1 MILEI
6 KLQIL
11 KTNKKIK
18 KKGKGMKAKIR
29 LILGIIICGITSY
42 ANELP
47 RQIITDVTEL
57 SDIFSEKTLN
67 DTENNMSKLTT
78 QKTMT
83 KIEVLEADETDIIN
97 IPKINLKNDDEGH
110 IYVESVTNVPV
121 TVVNE
126 DRDTSNEKRDNDT
139 EKRDTLNKP
148 DKIYINSTKSYLS
161 EDMIKNYYR
170 NIRYGQKSNWNYITK
185 DIEIN
190 SKIETVYFTKGTE
203 IKDRHQLSSIY
214 KYFKDNNIKKIKLTG
229 HSDPTGNRKTNAI
242 LSVRRADRIRQ
253 ELINLGISKEY
264 IEIDAKG
271 DKEVIDRQNLLR
283 NRRVEIEYIK

>member
-1 MILEI
+1 
-6 KLQIL
+6 
-11 KTNKKIK
+11 
-18 KKGKGMKAKIR
+18 MKAKIR

-57 SDIFSEKTLN
+57 SDIFSEKTLS
-67 DTENNMSKLTT
+67 DTENNMLKLTT
-78 QKTMT
+78 RKTMT
-83 KIEVLEADETDIIN
+83 KIEVKEADETDIIN
-97 IPKINLKNDDEGH
+97 IPKINLKNDNEGN

-126 DRDTSNEKRDNDT
+126 DRDKEPEKRDNDT
-139 EKRDTLNKP
+139 EKRDTLNKTN
-148 DKIYINSTKSYLS
+148 KLYINNTKSYLS

-190 SKIETVYFTKGTE
+190 SKIETVYFTKVTE

-253 ELINLGISKEY
+253 ELISLGISKEY

-283 NRRVEIEYIK
+283 NRRVEIQYFK

>member
-11 KTNKKIK
+11 ETNKKLK
-18 KKGKGMKAKIR
+18 RKGKGMKAKIR

-57 SDIFSEKTLN
+57 SDIFSEKTLS

-78 QKTMT
+78 RKTMT

-97 IPKINLKNDDEGH
+97 IPKINLKNDDEGN

-126 DRDTSNEKRDNDT
+126 DRDKEPEKQDNDT
-139 EKRDTLNKP
+139 EKRDTLNKTN
-148 DKIYINSTKSYLS
+148 KIYINSTKSYLS

-170 NIRYGQKSNWNYITK
+170 NIRYGQKNNWNYITK

-203 IKDRHQLSSIY
+203 IKDKHQLSSIY

-253 ELINLGISKEY
+253 ELINLGIKKEY

-271 DKEVIDRQNLLR
+271 DKEVIDKQNLLR
-283 NRRVEIEYIK
+283 NKRVEIQYFK

>member
-1 MILEI
+1 
-6 KLQIL
+6 
-11 KTNKKIK
+11 
-18 KKGKGMKAKIR
+18 MKAKIR

-42 ANELP
+42 TNELP

-57 SDIFSEKTLN
+57 SDIFSEKTLS
-67 DTENNMSKLTT
+67 DTENNMSKLTARE
-78 QKTMT
+78 TMT

-97 IPKINLKNDDEGH
+97 IPKINLKNDEGN

-126 DRDTSNEKRDNDT
+126 DRDKEP

-148 DKIYINSTKSYLS
+148 DEIYINSTKSYLS

-170 NIRYGQKSNWNYITK
+170 NIRYGQKNNWNYVTK

-190 SKIETVYFTKGTE
+190 SKIETVYFTKGIE
-203 IKDRHQLSSIY
+203 VKDRQQVSAIY
-214 KYFKDNNIKKIKLTG
+214 KYFVDNDIKKIKLTG
-229 HSDPTGNRKTNAI
+229 HSDPTGNRKLNAI
-242 LSVRRADRIRQ
+242 LSVRRADTIRNM
-253 ELINLGISKEY
+253 LVDMGIKREN

-271 DKEVIDRQNLLR
+271 DKEVIDRKNIIR
-283 NRRVEIEYIK
+283 NRRVEVIYFK

>member
-1 MILEI
+1 
-6 KLQIL
+6 
-11 KTNKKIK
+11 
-18 KKGKGMKAKIR
+18 MKAKIR

-57 SDIFSEKTLN
+57 NDIFSEKTLS
-67 DTENNMSKLTT
+67 DTENNMSKLTARE
-78 QKTMT
+78 TMT
-83 KIEVLEADETDIIN
+83 KIEVLEADIIN
-97 IPKINLKNDDEGH
+97 IPKINLKNDEGN

-126 DRDTSNEKRDNDT
+126 DRNKEPEKRDNDT

-148 DKIYINSTKSYLS
+148 DEIYINSTKSYLS

-170 NIRYGQKSNWNYITK
+170 NIRYGQKNNWNYITK

-190 SKIETVYFTKGTE
+190 SKIETVYFTKGIE
-203 IKDRHQLSSIY
+203 VKDRSQVSAIY
-214 KYFKDNNIKKIKLTG
+214 KYFVDNNIKKIKLTG
-229 HSDPTGNRKTNAI
+229 HSDPTGNRKLNAI
-242 LSVRRADRIRQ
+242 LSVRRADTIRNM
-253 ELINLGISKEY
+253 LVNMGIKREN

-271 DKEVIDRQNLLR
+271 DKEIIDRKNIIR
-283 NRRVEIEYIK
+283 NRRVEVIYFK

>member
-1 MILEI
+1 M
-6 KLQIL
+6 
-11 KTNKKIK
+11 NNNIK

-57 SDIFSEKTLN
+57 SDIFFEKTLN

-97 IPKINLKNDDEGH
+97 IPKINLKNDEGH

>member
-1 MILEI
+1 
-6 KLQIL
+6 
-11 KTNKKIK
+11 
-18 KKGKGMKAKIR
+18 MKAKIR

-57 SDIFSEKTLN
+57 SDIFSEKTLS

-78 QKTMT
+78 RKTMT

-97 IPKINLKNDDEGH
+97 IPKINLKNDDEGN

-126 DRDTSNEKRDNDT
+126 DRDKEP

-148 DKIYINSTKSYLS
+148 DEIYINSTKSYLS

-170 NIRYGQKSNWNYITK
+170 NIRYGQKNNWNYVTK

-190 SKIETVYFTKGTE
+190 SKIETVYFTKGIE
-203 IKDRHQLSSIY
+203 VKDRQQVSAIY
-214 KYFKDNNIKKIKLTG
+214 KYFVDNNIKKIKLTG
-229 HSDPTGNRKTNAI
+229 HSDPTGNRKLNAI
-242 LSVRRADRIRQ
+242 LSVRRADTIRNM
-253 ELINLGISKEY
+253 LVDMGIKREN

-283 NRRVEIEYIK
+283 NRRVEVIYFK

>member
-57 SDIFSEKTLN
+57 SDIFSEKTLS

-78 QKTMT
+78 RKTMT

-97 IPKINLKNDDEGH
+97 IPKINLKNDEGH

-126 DRDTSNEKRDNDT
+126 DRDTSN

-190 SKIETVYFTKGTE
+190 NKIETVYFTKGTE

-283 NRRVEIEYIK
+283 NRRVEVIYFK

>member
-1 MILEI
+1 M
-6 KLQIL
+6 
-11 KTNKKIK
+11 NNNIK

-47 RQIITDVTEL
+47 RQIIKDVTEL

-97 IPKINLKNDDEGH
+97 IPKINLKNDEGH

-170 NIRYGQKSNWNYITK
+170 NIKYGQKSNWNYITK

-242 LSVRRADRIRQ
+242 LSVRRADTIRNM
-253 ELINLGISKEY
+253 LVNMGIKREN

-283 NRRVEIEYIK
+283 NRRVEVIYFK

>member
-1 MILEI
+1 
-6 KLQIL
+6 
-11 KTNKKIK
+11 
-18 KKGKGMKAKIR
+18 
-29 LILGIIICGITSY
+29 
-42 ANELP
+42 
-47 RQIITDVTEL
+47 
-57 SDIFSEKTLN
+57 
-67 DTENNMSKLTT
+67 
-78 QKTMT
+78 MT

-97 IPKINLKNDDEGH
+97 IPKINLKNDEGH

-126 DRDTSNEKRDNDT
+126 DRDTSN

-190 SKIETVYFTKGTE
+190 NKIETVYFTKGTE

-283 NRRVEIEYIK
+283 NRRVEVIYFK

>member
-1 MILEI
+1 
-6 KLQIL
+6 
-11 KTNKKIK
+11 
-18 KKGKGMKAKIR
+18 MKAKIR

-57 SDIFSEKTLN
+57 SDIFSEKTLS
-67 DTENNMSKLTT
+67 DTENNISKLTT

-126 DRDTSNEKRDNDT
+126 DRDTSNEKRDNDN

-190 SKIETVYFTKGTE
+190 SKIATVYFTKGTE

-271 DKEVIDRQNLLR
+271 DKEVINRQNLLR

>member
-57 SDIFSEKTLN
+57 SDIFSEKTLS

-78 QKTMT
+78 RKTMT

-97 IPKINLKNDDEGH
+97 IPKINLKNDDEGN
-110 IYVESVTNVPV
+110 IYVESITNVPV

-126 DRDTSNEKRDNDT
+126 DRDKEP

-148 DKIYINSTKSYLS
+148 DEIYINSTKSYLS

-170 NIRYGQKSNWNYITK
+170 NIRYGQKNNWNYVTK

-190 SKIETVYFTKGTE
+190 SKIETVYFTKGIE
-203 IKDRHQLSSIY
+203 VKDRQQVSAIY
-214 KYFKDNNIKKIKLTG
+214 KYFVDNNIKKIKLTG
-229 HSDPTGNRKTNAI
+229 HSDPTGNRKLNAI
-242 LSVRRADRIRQ
+242 LSVKRADTIRNM
-253 ELINLGISKEY
+253 LVNMGIKREN

-271 DKEVIDRQNLLR
+271 DKDVIDRQNLLR
-283 NRRVEIEYIK
+283 NRRVEVIYFK

>member
-6 KLQIL
+6 NLQIL

-42 ANELP
+42 TNELP

-57 SDIFSEKTLN
+57 SDIFSEKTLS

-78 QKTMT
+78 RKTMT

-97 IPKINLKNDDEGH
+97 IPKINLKNDEGH

-139 EKRDTLNKP
+139 EKGDTSNKT

-190 SKIETVYFTKGTE
+190 SKIATVYFTKGTE

-214 KYFKDNNIKKIKLTG
+214 KYFKDNNIKKIRLTG

-242 LSVRRADRIRQ
+242 LSVRRADTIRNM
-253 ELINLGISKEY
+253 LVNMGIKREN

>member
-1 MILEI
+1 
-6 KLQIL
+6 
-11 KTNKKIK
+11 
-18 KKGKGMKAKIR
+18 MKAKIR

-42 ANELP
+42 SNELP

-78 QKTMT
+78 RKTMT

-170 NIRYGQKSNWNYITK
+170 NIRYGQKSSWNYITK

-214 KYFKDNNIKKIKLTG
+214 KYFKNNNIKKIRLTG

-253 ELINLGISKEY
+253 ELINLGISKEN

-283 NRRVEIEYIK
+283 NRRVEIQYIK

>member
-1 MILEI
+1 
-6 KLQIL
+6 
-11 KTNKKIK
+11 
-18 KKGKGMKAKIR
+18 MKAKIR

-57 SDIFSEKTLN
+57 SDIFSEKTLS
-67 DTENNMSKLTT
+67 DTENNMAKLSTR
-78 QKTMT
+78 KSMT
-83 KIEVLEADETDIIN
+83 KIEILEADETDIIN
-97 IPKINLKNDDEGH
+97 IPKINLKNDNEGH

-126 DRDTSNEKRDNDT
+126 DSDKEPEK
-139 EKRDTLNKP
+139 KDTLNETVKP
-148 DKIYINSTKSYLS
+148 YINNTKTYLS

-170 NIRYGQKSNWNYITK
+170 NIRYGQKNGWNYITK

-190 SKIETVYFTKGTE
+190 SKIETVYFIKGTE
-203 IKDRHQLSSIY
+203 IKDRRQLASIY
-214 KYFKDNNIKKIKLTG
+214 KYFKDNNIKKIRLTG
-229 HSDPTGNRKTNAI
+229 HSDPSGDRKINAV
-242 LSVRRADRIRQ
+242 LSVRRADKVRQ
-253 ELINLGISKEY
+253 ELINLGIKKEY

>member
-1 MILEI
+1 
-6 KLQIL
+6 
-11 KTNKKIK
+11 
-18 KKGKGMKAKIR
+18 MKAKIR

-57 SDIFSEKTLN
+57 SDIFSEKTLS

-78 QKTMT
+78 RKTMT

-97 IPKINLKNDDEGH
+97 IPKINLKNDDEGN
-110 IYVESVTNVPV
+110 IYVESITNVPV

-126 DRDTSNEKRDNDT
+126 DRDKEP

-148 DKIYINSTKSYLS
+148 DEIYINSTKSYLS

-170 NIRYGQKSNWNYITK
+170 NIRYGQKNNWNYVTK

-190 SKIETVYFTKGTE
+190 SKIETVYFTKGIE
-203 IKDRHQLSSIY
+203 VKDRQQVSAIY
-214 KYFKDNNIKKIKLTG
+214 KYFVDNNIKKIKLTG
-229 HSDPTGNRKTNAI
+229 HSDPTGNRKLNAI
-242 LSVRRADRIRQ
+242 LSVKRADTIRNM
-253 ELINLGISKEY
+253 LVNMGIKREN

-271 DKEVIDRQNLLR
+271 DKDVIDRQNLLR
-283 NRRVEIEYIK
+283 NRRVEVIYFK

>member
-1 MILEI
+1 
-6 KLQIL
+6 
-11 KTNKKIK
+11 
-18 KKGKGMKAKIR
+18 MKAKIR

-57 SDIFSEKTLN
+57 NDIFSEKTLS
-67 DTENNMSKLTT
+67 DTENNMSKLTARE
-78 QKTMT
+78 TMT
-83 KIEVLEADETDIIN
+83 KIEVLEADIIN
-97 IPKINLKNDDEGH
+97 IPKINLKNDEGN

-126 DRDTSNEKRDNDT
+126 DMDKEPEKRDNDT

-148 DKIYINSTKSYLS
+148 DEIYINSTKSYLS

-170 NIRYGQKSNWNYITK
+170 NIRYGQKNNWNYITK

-190 SKIETVYFTKGTE
+190 SKIETVYFTKGVE
-203 IKDRHQLSSIY
+203 VKDRRQVSEIY
-214 KYFKDNNIKKIKLTG
+214 KYFVDNNIKKIKLTG
-229 HSDPTGNRKTNAI
+229 HSDPTGDRKTNAI
-242 LSVRRADRIRQ
+242 LSVRRADTIRNM
-253 ELINLGISKEY
+253 LVNMGIKREN

-271 DKEVIDRQNLLR
+271 NKEVIDRKNIIR
-283 NRRVEIEYIK
+283 NRRVEVMYFK